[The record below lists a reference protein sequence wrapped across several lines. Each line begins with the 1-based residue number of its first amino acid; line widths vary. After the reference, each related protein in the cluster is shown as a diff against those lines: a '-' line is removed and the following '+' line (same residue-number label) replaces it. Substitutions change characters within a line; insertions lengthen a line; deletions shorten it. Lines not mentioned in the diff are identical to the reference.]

1 LSHIG
6 QFKYIDFHP
15 KLFKVNDLQFGGYEM
30 RGYLAAV
37 ALIFHASAASAQP
50 AETAPPVS
58 TRVIAAPNCLVT
70 YDPPPPG
77 AKAFL
82 PGVLAI
88 LAPIVVDFA
97 IKAVSAELK
106 KVPVPKKSAGS
117 VDFDLFAASIKAASF
132 PQLEFP
138 QCFTILTGRFA
149 DSQSRKLS
157 SVESRTGVRPGSDRS
172 VLTQRLS
179 DNGIEGG
186 DQLLSI
192 LEVQVEMSQDRTGYR
207 YVPVYYRLFELLPGQ
222 SAKKQGVAY
231 TLSLLGPGPTSNGT
245 TYSAANVTI
254 GEVSAPMELHRD
266 MQDSKLLKR
275 LAALRTGW
283 LSMPELSTPAYRAF
297 QRWRSSN
304 NAQDTATFALMP
316 VTWQAELV
324 QTRKPSQIALLVAQM
339 LDGAKDSIVA
349 KVKEETAVPDA
360 FAESQALL
368 DARIAVSTAEL
379 ELAQASAATDLPPD
393 QKQMK
398 ISAAQLKK
406 QKAVAALRELEGH

>member
-1 LSHIG
+1 
-6 QFKYIDFHP
+6 
-15 KLFKVNDLQFGGYEM
+15 M

-37 ALIFHASAASAQP
+37 ALILHASAASAES
-50 AETAPPVS
+50 AKTALPVT
-58 TRVIAAPNCLVT
+58 TRVIAAPNCLIT
-70 YDPPPPG
+70 HDPPPPG
-77 AKAFL
+77 ATAFL
-82 PGVLAI
+82 PGLVAI
-88 LAPIVVDFA
+88 LAPVVVDFA

-106 KVPVPKKSAGS
+106 KVRITKSAAS
-117 VDFDLFAASIKAASF
+117 VDFDLFSAGSKAATF

-149 DSQSRKLS
+149 DSQSLKLS
-157 SVESRTGVRPGSDRS
+157 TVDSRTGVRPGSDRS
-172 VLTQRLS
+172 MLTRRLS
-179 DNGIEGG
+179 ENGIQGG
-186 DQLLSI
+186 DQLLSV
-192 LEVQVEMSQDRTGYR
+192 LEVQVEISQDGTGFR

-222 SAKKQGVAY
+222 GATKQGVAY
-231 TLSLLGPGPTSNGT
+231 TLALLGPGPTSNGT
-245 TYSAANVTI
+245 TYSAANVII
-254 GEVSAPMELHRD
+254 GEVSAPIELHRG
-266 MQDSKLLKR
+266 MQESKLLKR

-304 NAQDTATFALMP
+304 IPREPATFALMP

-324 QTRKPSQIALLVAQM
+324 QTRNPSQVGLFVAQM
-339 LDGAKDSIVA
+339 LDGARDSIVA

-379 ELAQASAATDLPPD
+379 ELAQASAATDLPSE

-398 ISAAQLKK
+398 IHAAELKK
-406 QKAVAALRELEGH
+406 QKAVAALSELEGH